1 MDIVYGKKNVMVN
14 AEMWVGKRLIYQ
26 AMLLINPGAIILTI
40 IPTIV
45 LMEDQ
50 ERKLKQRDVRSLALT
65 AATVE
70 VDPNIWKLLEQGEYT
85 VIFASPEIVFMPQSH
100 FWKHTVSR
108 NGNKVCCRLACIAV
122 NEAHL
127 IWR

>member
-1 MDIVYGKKNVMVN
+1 MDIVYGKKDVMVN
-14 AEMWVGKRLIYQ
+14 AGIWVGKRLIYQ
-26 AMLLINPGAIILTI
+26 AMFLMNPGAIVLTI

-50 ERKLKQRDVRSLALT
+50 EKKLKQKDVSSLALT

-100 FWKHTVSR
+100 F
-108 NGNKVCCRLACIAV
+108 
-122 NEAHL
+122 
-127 IWR
+127 